1 MSDKQDEKLER
12 LLYSR
17 RMESPSP
24 DLAQRII
31 LQARQL
37 PQRESATARQWLR
50 GLFKEFHLPKPAYVL
65 AVALIVGMVVGLNT
79 PLKTASGNDAASAKI
94 QSFLYADEAIL

>member
-12 LLYSR
+12 LLRSR
-17 RMESPSP
+17 RMESASP

-31 LQARQL
+31 LQARQI
-37 PQRESATARQWLR
+37 PQAEPMTVARWLS

-65 AVALIVGMVVGLNT
+65 AGALLVGTVVGVNT
-79 PLKTASGNDAASAKI
+79 PLGTPTHNDAATI